1 MIISREE
8 IPTIQPLGL
17 SSRSLR
23 GNIDGKTLCGDEK
36 ACEVLNEILNG
47 TPLPREH
54 FPFTLVSNM
63 TSVSIT
69 INTNRMA
76 PGEIMELNLKL
87 LRFLM
92 SEIHDIRHGD

>member
-8 IPTIQPLGL
+8 VNIAP
-17 SSRSLR
+17 
-23 GNIDGKTLCGDEK
+23 NIDGKTFCADTIG
-36 ACEVLNEILNG
+36 CEVLNEILNG
-47 TPLPREH
+47 TPAPREH
-54 FPFTLVSNM
+54 FPFTVVSNM
-63 TSVSIT
+63 NSVSVT